1 MNPIERIKSYYSD
14 LTKTDLEIADFV
26 LKNPVEAARSSID
39 HLAKEA
45 HVSKS
50 AAVRFSNRIGYS
62 GYAEFKYDLARYLT
76 SQNSSTDPDISDP
89 VQAITANYSR
99 YILQIADSVT
109 NDDLLR
115 IAERITKARRIKI
128 FGQNRTFNSAMQLRT
143 RLAKIGIDAE
153 AVQDH
158 SLTTDLSSMLNKDDC
173 AVIFTIQDNTGMYR
187 NLAKDLYENHCPV
200 ICFTMSQAL
209 PFRKKCD
216 EYIVLPR
223 ISRDSA
229 ISFLDDQAIYFVFI
243 ELLMDALAS
252 VLQK

>member
-1 MNPIERIKSYYSD
+1 MNPLERIQSYYAD
-14 LTKTDLEIADFV
+14 LTKTDLEIADYI
-26 LKNPVEAARSSID
+26 LKNPVDAARSSID
-39 HLAKEA
+39 HLAKSA

-76 SQNSSTDPDISDP
+76 SQNSSTDPSISDP

-99 YILQIADSVT
+99 YILQIAECVT
-109 NDDLLR
+109 RDDLIR
-115 IAERITKARRIKI
+115 IAEFIKNARLVKI

-153 AVQDH
+153 AVQDE
-158 SLTTDLSSMLNKDDC
+158 SLTGDLSSILSKNDC
-173 AVIFTIQDNTGMYR
+173 AIIFTIQDNTGLYR
-187 NLAKDLYENHCPV
+187 VLSKRLSENHCPI

-209 PFRKKCD
+209 SFRNKCD
-216 EYIVLPR
+216 ELIVLPR